1 MILSTPLKANGS
13 PEDVLDTRSKHLG
26 EKSLHE
32 GPQPFWFSWSG
43 PCLLCRF
50 CQQAQCHGLAKH
62 AATLQ
67 MVIMS
72 TRLMTGFKNSGKYP
86 HEKSLVVR
94 AWFSKMNFYIMSLTN
109 PLLEIF
115 SNMCQVH
122 IVEGLAR
129 FMKPRQLSKSIRVG
143 WAHISP
149 LIKTTSLRV
158 TSIRVGQAHTS
169 PSTKATSLRFTSSKG
184 WHGLWSLDNWRK
196 LHSGSHRWRVGTV
209 Y

>member
-32 GPQPFWFSWSG
+32 GPQPSWFSWSG

-72 TRLMTGFKNSGKYP
+72 TRLTTGFKNLGKYP
-86 HEKSLVVR
+86 HEKSLVIR
-94 AWFSKMNFYIMSLTN
+94 AWFSKMNFYITSLTN

-115 SNMCQVH
+115 LKQV
-122 IVEGLAR
+122 
-129 FMKPRQLSKSIRVG
+129 
-143 WAHISP
+143 
-149 LIKTTSLRV
+149 
-158 TSIRVGQAHTS
+158 
-169 PSTKATSLRFTSSKG
+169 
-184 WHGLWSLDNWRK
+184 
-196 LHSGSHRWRVGTV
+196 SGSHRRRVGTV
-209 Y
+209 EQIYQSRLGTYQPIDKGNFTQGHIYQSRSGTYQPIDEGNFT